1 MINNLCFGGSAGLSL
16 ADGRV
21 SPPCLVKDEKT
32 KMKKLIISGGGC
44 TVLCGMVFMNPSQ
57 AQEDREKLKQ
67 VAATVDQALDD
78 GFGTG
83 LREVMGK
90 NRDISE
96 DEAAAIM
103 QMPYYKDRAA
113 MWSSELK
120 NAGRN
125 RIQAEWHG
133 GARLRSCSAQSAD
146 RRRPARVCRWGR
158 S

>member
-1 MINNLCFGGSAGLSL
+1 
-16 ADGRV
+16 
-21 SPPCLVKDEKT
+21 
-32 KMKKLIISGGGC
+32 
-44 TVLCGMVFMNPSQ
+44 MNPSQ

-120 NAGRN
+120 TLGEIGFRRNGMEGRACGAVQLNPQAG
-125 RIQAEWHG
+125 AVLPG
-133 GARLRSCSAQSAD
+133 FAAG
-146 RRRPARVCRWGR
+146 GR